1 MAEPVGWLRAIVFDV
16 ADIDRAAAFW
26 QAVVGVGILEDMDG
40 WRALQPDPGGAY
52 FAFEPLDDSSGP
64 DGPAGGGRRPQR
76 ARPDIEVTDLD
87 AAQAR
92 IEELGG
98 RLIEV
103 MHGPGG
109 EVHKR
114 MADPDGNE
122 FTIVLPLP
130 PEVRA
135 NLPQH

>member
-1 MAEPVGWLRAIVFDV
+1 MAEPVGWLRAVVLDV

-26 QAVVGVGILEDMDG
+26 QAVVGVGVLEEMDG

-52 FAFEPLDDSSGP
+52 FAFEPLDETSGP
-64 DGPAGGGRRPQR
+64 DAPDGGRRPQR
-76 ARPDIEVTDLD
+76 TRPDIEVDDLD
-87 AAQAR
+87 VAQRR

-98 RLIEV
+98 RLVQVI
-103 MHGPGG
+103 HGPGG

-130 PEVRA
+130 PEVRK
-135 NLPQH
+135 NLPER